1 MVRLVINAIRTTL
14 AQIMGVEMAKR
25 IRMIFDESIIAHRAV
40 RELVISGV
48 DRQRITIMSSEPF
61 LVGGK
66 PIVATGV
73 SWIGGFAIIGG
84 LIGAVAGWALV
95 FFTSHAYPLATGGM
109 PLVPPLTTGIIMYEV
124 AAVGAVL
131 SALLRLLWETRLP
144 SWGRVRVED
153 PAEISDGGLLV
164 SAETDDLVSSR
175 AILLAAGGRELKQVE
190 VIEASTEGE
199 EKAEEQVED
208 ARKLD

>member
-1 MVRLVINAIRTTL
+1 MS
-14 AQIMGVEMAKR
+14 ER
-25 IRMIFDESIIAHRAV
+25 IRMIFDESTLAHRAV
-40 RELVISGV
+40 RELVTAGV

-61 LVGGK
+61 LVDGS
-66 PIVATGV
+66 PVVAAGV

-95 FFTSHAYPLATGGM
+95 FFTSRAYPLATGGM

-124 AAVGAVL
+124 AAIGAVL

-144 SWGRVRVED
+144 SWGRVRVD
-153 PAEISDGGLLV
+153 APAEVSDGGLLV
-164 SAETDDLVSSR
+164 SAETEDLEGSR

-190 VIEASTEGE
+190 VIEASTEAE
-199 EKAEEQVED
+199 EKAEDQLED
-208 ARKLD
+208 ARKIG